1 MSNHRLQV
9 ISLYFVYVDN
19 IPDKENIPP
28 DSDPGSGSK
37 TSPINIPEGA
47 TESLGGASGSK
58 TSPINIPEG
67 VTETSGGV
75 SGSKTSPINIPDEA
89 TETSGGVSD
98 SNGISRTVS

>member
-1 MSNHRLQV
+1 MSNYRLQV

-47 TESLGGASGSK
+47 TE
-58 TSPINIPEG
+58 
-67 VTETSGGV
+67 TSGGV
-75 SGSKTSPINIPDEA
+75 SGSKTSPINITDGA
-89 TETSGGVSD
+89 TETSDGVSD
-98 SNGISRTVS
+98 SNGVSRTVS